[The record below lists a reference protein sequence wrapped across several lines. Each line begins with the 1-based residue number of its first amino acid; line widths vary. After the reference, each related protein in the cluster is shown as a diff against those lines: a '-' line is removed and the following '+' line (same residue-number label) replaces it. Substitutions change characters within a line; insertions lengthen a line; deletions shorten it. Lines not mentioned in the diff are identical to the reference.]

1 MANTAGGGSG
11 LPGTCSVCEARPG
24 LVIVEV
30 NGVAITREILC
41 SACFARSVREKRASR
56 VTPIGGVPIG
66 PAPAFRR

>member
-1 MANTAGGGSG
+1 MANVAGGGSG

-30 NGVAITREILC
+30 NGVAIRREILC

-56 VTPIGGVPIG
+56 VTPVGGVPVG
-66 PAPAFRR
+66 LVPVLRR